1 MRLVFFDMT
10 SASLTKLFTP
20 TSPASTTCRLAESAR
35 SYYKVEQADCTLDR
49 FAQSAKSLFVRL
61 SSATTFNI
69 RCDEAYTFT
78 QLEAGGYLGIPD
90 DQAAPAYW
98 IPVPPMVRVINADKS
113 ITHEKTA
120 VVSGFTL
127 QDDHSSLQLLCPDNS
142 ILDLTIWEFT
152 ANSFV
157 QQLSTLSAIDKKGSF
172 LWGSH
177 GCVNKPGD
185 LYRHLINGAVYDLR
199 FSWPH
204 NKKCFS
210 ENEAHALYTAYSGL
224 EKATGK
230 TLYRFF
236 QQQIV
241 LAVIQRQGN
250 DGAWYHG
257 MWTDETECHYRLHT
271 SALHLLMDEFD
282 RTGCEQV
289 KVALERGV
297 AFLAPTHDTLD
308 CGIWFLHD
316 SLELNEE
323 AMSSG
328 PFQWIS
334 KRTLGKRPS
343 NMLVL
348 NTHLDTTIAI
358 NRYQGLTGDLQYAE
372 LIKSALVSTRT
383 ALDLK
388 PANWLYK
395 PLFWAIG
402 LTLLP
407 TENARELAAPIRAI
421 KRIAADYLIKKLPD
435 IKARF
440 PRLVMPNGY
449 IDRELSLRT
458 WALDYQT
465 INLMDLARYARAFPG
480 EFNEDILDKAMAFTH
495 DIGLIQRYREL
506 APGKRYATGFWVEA
520 LYHRC
525 LAKGDVKYRQWLAEA
540 MLECHDLS
548 FGMAPS
554 LLGTNSEAIPFAQQ
568 NFYPEPSNPE
578 LNIAVL
584 SRPQGFELLI
594 VNHAQHSVK
603 INWERE
609 PEISINWCDAAQ
621 QPISDVALQIPPRQW
636 VLGSGH

>member
-1 MRLVFFDMT
+1 MAST
-10 SASLTKLFTP
+10 SLTELFTP
-20 TSPASTTCRLAESAR
+20 AGPTTSVYRATESTR
-35 SYYKVEQADCTLDR
+35 SYYKTEQVDFTLDQ
-49 FAQSAKSLFVRL
+49 FEQSAQSLFVRL

-69 RCDEAYTFT
+69 LCDEDYTFT
-78 QLEAGGYLGIPD
+78 QLKAGGYLGIPD
-90 DQAAPAYW
+90 DQTASVYW
-98 IPVPPMVRVINADKS
+98 IPVQPMVRAINDDKS
-113 ITHEKTA
+113 ITQEKRA
-120 VVSGFTL
+120 VISGLTL
-127 QDDHSSLQLLCPDNS
+127 QYDHTSLQLLCPANS
-142 ILDLTIWEFT
+142 ILDLTIWRFT
-152 ANSFV
+152 ATSFA
-157 QQLSTLSAIDKKGSF
+157 QQLSALSAIDKQGTF

-177 GCVNKPGD
+177 ACVNKPGD
-185 LYRHLINGAVYDLR
+185 LYHHLINGAVYDLR

-241 LAVIQRQGN
+241 LAVIQRQAN

-257 MWTDETECHYRLHT
+257 MWTDEKECHYRLHT
-271 SALHLLMDEFD
+271 SALHLLMDELD
-282 RTGCEQV
+282 RTGCPQV
-289 KVALERGV
+289 KEALVSGV
-297 AFLAPTHDTLD
+297 AFIAKHHDQLN

-316 SLELNEE
+316 SLELTDE
-323 AMSSG
+323 AMNSG

-334 KRTLGKRPS
+334 NHTLGKRPS

-348 NTHLDTTIAI
+348 NTHLDTSIAI
-358 NRYQGLTGDLQYAE
+358 NRYQTLTGDQQYAE
-372 LIKSALVSTRT
+372 LIQSALASTRHVLGL
-383 ALDLK
+383 A

-402 LTLLP
+402 LTMLP
-407 TENARELAAPIRAI
+407 TAEARELPVPIRAI
-421 KRIAADYLIKKLPD
+421 KRIAAGFLIKKIPD

-458 WALDYQT
+458 WAVDYQT
-465 INLMDLARYARAFPG
+465 INLMDLSRYARAFPG
-480 EFNEDILDKAMAFTH
+480 EFNEDILNKAMAFTH
-495 DIGLIQRYREL
+495 ESGLIQRYREL

-540 MLECHDLS
+540 MLECHDLG

-554 LLGTNSEAIPFAQQ
+554 LLGSNSEAVPFARQSL
-568 NFYPEPSNPE
+568 YPVPSNSE

-584 SRPQGFELLI
+584 CRPQGFELLI
-594 VNHAQHSVK
+594 VNHAQHSVEV
-603 INWERE
+603 NWERKTE
-609 PEISINWCDAAQ
+609 MLINWRDATQ

-636 VLGSGH
+636 VLGTGH